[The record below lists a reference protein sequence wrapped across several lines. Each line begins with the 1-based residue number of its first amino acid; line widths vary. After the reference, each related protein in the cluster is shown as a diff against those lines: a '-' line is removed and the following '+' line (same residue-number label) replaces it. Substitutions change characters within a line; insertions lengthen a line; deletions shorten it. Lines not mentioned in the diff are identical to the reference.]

1 MTIMVSSSGGDTMK
15 QLIQFWNHYQEF
27 LTKEIAEDLSYY
39 N

>member
-1 MTIMVSSSGGDTMK
+1 MTIVVSLSGGDTMK

-27 LTKEIAEDLSYY
+27 LTKEIAEDLGYY

>member
-1 MTIMVSSSGGDTMK
+1 MTIVVSSSGGDTMK

-27 LTKEIAEDLSYY
+27 LTQEIAEGLGFF

>member
-1 MTIMVSSSGGDTMK
+1 MTRLVSSSGGDTMK

-27 LTKEIAEDLSYY
+27 LTKEIAEDLGYY